1 MKCFK
6 LKLGI
11 VSHTTSNIKMNFPTH
26 SKNAK
31 VMFFYKGTAHPQVI
45 DAPDVEEYLM
55 KQANEMILLGMR
67 QGVSMKQ
74 QKADYIEQ
82 LDMMEHALVTA
93 ANGGLLTKNAILK
106 AAESVGQT
114 ADKFYYWWCLDI
126 CALIKMKA
134 LKDDNMNGIMR
145 IE

>member
-1 MKCFK
+1 
-6 LKLGI
+6 
-11 VSHTTSNIKMNFPTH
+11 MNFPTH

-82 LDMMEHALVTA
+82 LDMMEQALVKA
-93 ANGGLLTKNAILK
+93 ANGKPLNKKTILK
-106 AAESVGQT
+106 AAEIVGQT

-126 CALIKMKA
+126 CALIKMKV
-134 LKDDNMNGIMR
+134 LKNDNMNGIMR
-145 IE
+145 IEW

>member
-1 MKCFK
+1 
-6 LKLGI
+6 
-11 VSHTTSNIKMNFPTH
+11 MNSPTH
-26 SKNAK
+26 FKNTK
-31 VMFFYKGTAHPQVI
+31 VLFFYKGTSHPQVI
-45 DAPDVEEYLM
+45 DAPDVEEYTM

-82 LDMMEHALVTA
+82 LDMMEQALFKA
-93 ANGGLLTKNAILK
+93 ANGGLLTKKATLK
-106 AAESVGQT
+106 AAESVGLT
-114 ADKFYYWWCLDI
+114 ADKFYHWWCLDI

-134 LKDDNMNGIMR
+134 IKDDNENGIMR

>member
-1 MKCFK
+1 
-6 LKLGI
+6 
-11 VSHTTSNIKMNFPTH
+11 MNFPTH

-45 DAPDVEEYLM
+45 DAPDVEESLM

-82 LDMMEHALVTA
+82 LDMMEQALFKA
-93 ANGGLLTKNAILK
+93 ANGKPLNEKATLK
-106 AAESVGQT
+106 AAKIVGQT
-114 ADKFYYWWCLDI
+114 ADTF
-126 CALIKMKA
+126 
-134 LKDDNMNGIMR
+134 
-145 IE
+145 

>member
-1 MKCFK
+1 
-6 LKLGI
+6 
-11 VSHTTSNIKMNFPTH
+11 
-26 SKNAK
+26 
-31 VMFFYKGTAHPQVI
+31 
-45 DAPDVEEYLM
+45 
-55 KQANEMILLGMR
+55 MILLGMR

-126 CALIKMKA
+126 CALIKMKV
-134 LKDDNMNGIMR
+134 LKNDNMNGIMR